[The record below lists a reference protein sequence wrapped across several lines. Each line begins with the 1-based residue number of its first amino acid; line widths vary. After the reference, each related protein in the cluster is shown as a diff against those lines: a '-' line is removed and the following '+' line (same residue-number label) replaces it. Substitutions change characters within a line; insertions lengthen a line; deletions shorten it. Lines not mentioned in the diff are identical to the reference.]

1 MKQTKISGIIEVIV
15 AIIASS
21 SKVISI
27 FHTAYSTYTNHLF
40 QKNIEDRV
48 LILEKESNTV
58 KPQKRSTPKAPIIIF
73 TSFKGGVG
81 TSTLTTLFCNH
92 ISNQYNILLIDA
104 HQQLTCYNMRENDL
118 ITTPEAKPL
127 YEIEAI
133 SVEGLVNHLDVVKNK
148 YDYIVIDLPR
158 FFYYEDNLESIF
170 IRSNYIFAPFHI
182 PYNYSVEQS
191 NNDFLHQVEGRLDLF
206 IELRKKI
213 KSINKDITFTLVPY
227 ENDVTEEFKE
237 WIEKFDMSLLPQTF
251 KRYSELPSYIDTI
264 SDLCKN
270 KSIAYAPYITNTKAI
285 IYYLEKETIANNYIE
300 EQNNLFKKRMRN
312 ILNQYKKR

>member
-58 KPQKRSTPKAPIIIF
+58 KPQKRSTPKAQIIIF

-264 SDLCKN
+264 SDL
-270 KSIAYAPYITNTKAI
+270 
-285 IYYLEKETIANNYIE
+285 
-300 EQNNLFKKRMRN
+300 
-312 ILNQYKKR
+312 

>member
-1 MKQTKISGIIEVIV
+1 MAT
-15 AIIASS
+15 S

-58 KPQKRSTPKAPIIIF
+58 KPQKRSTPKAQVIIF

-81 TSTLTTLFCNH
+81 TSSLTTLFCNH

-104 HQQLTCYNMRENDL
+104 HQQLTCYNMRKNDL

-182 PYNYSVEQS
+182 PYSYSIEQS

-227 ENDVTEEFKE
+227 ENDVTEGFKE

-300 EQNNLFKKRMRN
+300 EQNNLLKKRMRN

>member
-15 AIIASS
+15 AIMATS

-58 KPQKRSTPKAPIIIF
+58 KPQKRSTPKAQVIIF

-81 TSTLTTLFCNH
+81 TSSLTTLFCNH

-104 HQQLTCYNMRENDL
+104 HQQLTCYNMRKNDL

-182 PYNYSVEQS
+182 PYSYSIEQS

-227 ENDVTEEFKE
+227 ENDVTEGFKE

-300 EQNNLFKKRMRN
+300 EQNNLLKKRMRN